1 VLGAGVPTFAM
12 DDHRGGVQEP
22 GDAHFSCHPKRH
34 RRSVIVLQR
43 VPVDVTDVDPKA
55 DLGGQVDDGVAAGC
69 RRREPIMI
77 NEIVLSIEYPVE
89 DTDRMP
95 AVAS

>member
-1 VLGAGVPTFAM
+1 MRA
-12 DDHRGGVQEP
+12 
-22 GDAHFSCHPKRH
+22 
-34 RRSVIVLQR
+34 
-43 VPVDVTDVDPKA
+43 TDVDPKA
-55 DLGGQVDDGVAAGC
+55 DLGGQVDDSVAAGC

-95 AVAS
+95 GRCELIMNR